1 MFIETNQINN
11 ISSSGAACLLCQY
24 VTPTEFIS
32 LVFTV
37 FYKYF
42 IPTGFRNLIILPI
55 TLHAPIPFYV
65 VDLLSQVLV

>member
-11 ISSSGAACLLCQY
+11 ISSSGATYLLYQY

-42 IPTGFRNLIILPI
+42 IPTGFRNSVILP
-55 TLHAPIPFYV
+55 TNFTCTPIRVYSWI
-65 VDLLSQVLV
+65 DLLLL